1 MKKTKIVCFV
11 FFISLC
17 SFTSAEV
24 LGIKSHENFTDT
36 TVKKNINWDELNPRA
51 IGFVMDY
58 LAVHEAR
65 LEKMKTWGS
74 PYFLLIENILQK
86 YRLPISLKYLAVIE
100 SNLKSNA
107 LSVAGAVGPWQLMPG
122 TARELGLVVNSQ
134 HDERTDLNKSTHAA
148 AKFLMQ
154 LHKELGDWL
163 LVIAAYNGGPARLK
177 NIIRKTKSNDFWNIQ
192 NHLPAES
199 RNHVKKFIATHYI
212 FEKDGSE
219 TTGKKTMTQPA
230 IVLTEQELNITDTIT
245 ISGKYSALVLTKTL
259 GIDYAQFMR
268 WNNQFDSQ
276 VLTSKYLMRLPKDKL
291 VEFKIKRNQ
300 ILQESVMLLM
310 HQNIDYN
317 NTFPAPTKTS
327 SSKNQEQ

>member
-1 MKKTKIVCFV
+1 MKKAKIVYFV
-11 FFISLC
+11 FLISLC
-17 SFTSAEV
+17 SVSSARALE
-24 LGIKSHENFTDT
+24 IETHKKFIDT

-58 LAVHEAR
+58 LAVHETR
-65 LEKMKTWGS
+65 LEKMKTWGA

-163 LVIAAYNGGPARLK
+163 LVIAAYNGGPARLQ
-177 NIIRKTKSNDFWNIQ
+177 NIIRKTKSNDFWSIQ

-219 TTGKKTMTQPA
+219 TTGKKIIIQPA
-230 IVLTEQELNITDTIT
+230 IILTEQELNITDTIA

-259 GIDYAQFMR
+259 GIDYIQFMR

-276 VLTSKYLMRLPKDKL
+276 VLTGKYLMRLPKDKL
-291 VEFKIKRNQ
+291 MEFNIKRNQ
-300 ILQESVMLLM
+300 ILQESVMMLM

>member
-1 MKKTKIVCFV
+1 MKKAKIVYFV
-11 FFISLC
+11 FLISLC
-17 SFTSAEV
+17 SVSSARA
-24 LGIKSHENFTDT
+24 LGIETHKKFIDT

-58 LAVHEAR
+58 LAVHETR
-65 LEKMKTWGS
+65 LEKMKTWGA

-163 LVIAAYNGGPARLK
+163 LVIAAYNGGPARLQ
-177 NIIRKTKSNDFWNIQ
+177 NIIRKTKSNDFWSIQ

-219 TTGKKTMTQPA
+219 TTGKKIIIQPA
-230 IVLTEQELNITDTIT
+230 IILTEQELNITDTIA

-259 GIDYAQFMR
+259 GIDYIQFMR

-276 VLTSKYLMRLPKDKL
+276 VLTGKYLMRLPKDKL
-291 VEFKIKRNQ
+291 MEFNIKRNQ
-300 ILQESVMLLM
+300 ILQESVMMHM